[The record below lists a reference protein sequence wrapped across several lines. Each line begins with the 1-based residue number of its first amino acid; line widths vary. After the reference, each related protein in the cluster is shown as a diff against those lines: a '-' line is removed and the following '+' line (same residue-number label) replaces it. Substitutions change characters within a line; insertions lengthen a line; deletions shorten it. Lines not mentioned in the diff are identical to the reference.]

1 MSKPLHAQHQHVKRS
16 AGKNACASAA
26 YRSGEKIHDPKTGQ
40 TFDYTRKQR
49 VDANLLIGWE
59 GSVAE
64 LWQAVELAESRK
76 DAKLADEHEVSM
88 PACMSVKHRA
98 QLARKIAQVLAAEYG
113 ADSGTDA
120 PVMCSIH
127 NLHPPAAGENR
138 TDNPHAHI
146 LIATRAA
153 DPTTATGLSAEKLPC
168 HWSKA
173 KRDKHGLEFESQS
186 ARCTRL
192 RKLIADTI
200 NTELMLKGYDL
211 DANWVDPRSYAEQG
225 LDKQPQKHMGPARTA
240 MERRGM
246 ATDMGNH
253 NRKVVYLN
261 ERREQLKAKREA
273 VGEAVRGVSREITDL
288 SLYRHELRD
297 RLKAEQ
303 KQRALA
309 AEAKAT
315 AGMSGEQL
323 RARAR
328 EWRGTTPTDTAAIT
342 RQRQHLQHLQ
352 RRHNDGWGSHGTA
365 ADELRQA
372 EKALDK
378 IRGGVPLHR
387 KILPFAWPAEL
398 RAAIE
403 KVERLETEIEQL
415 PGQIKS
421 AEKRLH
427 AMEQQRAADWLEHRD
442 TRHAMA
448 DLCDTGAAEADA
460 KAAEEERRAELRAEI
475 EAEKRQERIARHGY
489 DPLEESRDDYLRRQ
503 AAEQREREQREA
515 AQRPAPAPAPD
526 NGPDYEDYEAD
537 DDLEMGM

>member
-1 MSKPLHAQHQHVKRS
+1 MSKPLHAQHQHIKRS

-26 YRSGEKIHDPKTGQ
+26 YRSGEKIHDPVTGQ

-49 VDANLLIGWE
+49 VDANLLVGWQ

-64 LWQAVELAESRK
+64 LWQGVEAAESRK
-76 DAKLADEHEVSM
+76 DAKLADEHEVSL
-88 PACMSVKHRA
+88 PQCMSVKHRA

-127 NLHPPAAGENR
+127 NLHPPAAGESR

-153 DPTTATGLSAEKLPC
+153 DPTTATGLAAEKLPV

-173 KRDKHGLEFESQS
+173 KRDKHGLEFESPS

-192 RKLIADTI
+192 RRVIADTI

-211 DANWVDPRSYAEQG
+211 DANWVDHRSYAEQG
-225 LDKQPQKHMGPARTA
+225 LDKQPQKHLGPARTA
-240 MERRGM
+240 MEQRGVR
-246 ATDMGNH
+246 TELGDH
-253 NRKVVYLN
+253 NRKVVDLN
-261 ERREQLKAKREA
+261 SRREALKAKREA
-273 VGEAVRGVSREITDL
+273 VKTEVQGVSREIVDL
-288 SLYRHELRD
+288 SLYRHKLQD
-297 RLKAEQ
+297 QLKAEQ
-303 KQRALA
+303 RDRALA
-309 AEAKAT
+309 AEAKQT
-315 AGMSGEQL
+315 AGMTGEQL

-352 RRHNDGWGSHGTA
+352 QRNGGGWAAHGTA
-365 ADELRQA
+365 RDELRQA

-387 KILPFAWPAEL
+387 KILPFAWPQEL

-403 KVERLETEIEQL
+403 RVERLETEVERL
-415 PGQIKS
+415 PGQIAA
-421 AEKRLH
+421 AERKLD
-427 AMEQQRAADWLEHRD
+427 AMEQQRQHDWTEHRD

-448 DLCDTGAAEADA
+448 DLCDTAAVEADERHE
-460 KAAEEERRAELRAEI
+460 AEQRRAEKQAEI
-475 EAEKRQERIARHGY
+475 EAEQRLERIARHGY

-515 AQRPAPAPAPD
+515 AQRPAPAPAPEQD
-526 NGPDYEDYEAD
+526 LEAD
-537 DDLEMGM
+537 DDYELSM

>member
-1 MSKPLHAQHQHVKRS
+1 MSKPLHAQHQHIKRS

-49 VDANLLIGWE
+49 VDVNLLVGWQ
-59 GSVAE
+59 GSIAE
-64 LWQAVELAESRK
+64 LWQAVEMAEKRQ
-76 DAKLADEHEVSM
+76 DAKLADEHEVSL
-88 PACMSVKHRA
+88 PQCMSVKHRA
-98 QLARKIAQVLAAEYG
+98 ILARKIAEVLAKEYG
-113 ADSGTDA
+113 EDSGTDA

-127 NLHPPAAGENR
+127 NLYPPEPGEDR

-146 LIATRAA
+146 MIPTRAA

-168 HWSKA
+168 HWSKS

-200 NTELMLKGYDL
+200 NTELLFKGYADEYR
-211 DANWVDPRSYAEQG
+211 VDPRSYADQG
-225 LDKQPQKHMGPARTA
+225 LDKQPQKHMGPKRTA
-240 MERRGM
+240 MERRGER
-246 ATDMGNH
+246 TELGDH

-261 ERREQLKAKREA
+261 ERREALQAKREA
-273 VGEAVRGVSREITDL
+273 VKTEVQGVSREITDL
-288 SLYRHELRD
+288 SLYRYKLQD
-297 RLKAEQ
+297 QLKAEQ

-309 AEAKAT
+309 AEAKQT
-315 AGMSGEQL
+315 AGMSGDQL

-352 RRHNDGWGSHGTA
+352 QRHADGWNVHGTA
-365 ADELRQA
+365 ADDLRQA

-403 KVERLETEIEQL
+403 KVERLEQEVERL
-415 PGQIKS
+415 PGQIKA
-421 AEKRLH
+421 AEAKLYK
-427 AMEQQRAADWLEHRD
+427 MEQQRAADWYEHRE
-442 TRHAMA
+442 TREAMA
-448 DLCDTGAAEADA
+448 ELCDTGAVEADA
-460 KAAEEERRAELRAEI
+460 KAAEEQRRAELRAEI
-475 EAEKRQERIARHGY
+475 AEEQRLERIARHGY

-515 AQRPAPAPAPD
+515 AQRPTPAPAPD
-526 NGPDYEDYEAD
+526 QDQDLEAD
-537 DDLEMGM
+537 DDYELSM